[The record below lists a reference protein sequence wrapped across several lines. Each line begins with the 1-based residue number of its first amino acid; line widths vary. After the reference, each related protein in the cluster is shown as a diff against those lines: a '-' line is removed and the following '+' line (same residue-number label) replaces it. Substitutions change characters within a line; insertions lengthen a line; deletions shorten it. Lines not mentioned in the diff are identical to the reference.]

1 MFKRKKQLEMTL
13 QEIPG
18 HPDPRAELEQYQ
30 TPSIIA
36 ADLLW
41 NAAAI
46 GDIEGF
52 KVVDLGC
59 GTGIFTLGSALM
71 GAAESVGV
79 DVDPGALKVAESY
92 ASKMGLE
99 NVVRFVESDV
109 MNFSEPADTVIQN
122 PPFGAQKAHAK
133 EADRIFMEKA
143 AQTAPVVYSF
153 HMKETEHFVEKF
165 FNSLGME
172 ATHRFYYSFP
182 IPRIYDFHQKEKVH
196 VKVVVL
202 RVQRKD

>member
-1 MFKRKKQLEMTL
+1 MFKRKKQLEIAL

-18 HPDPRAELEQYQ
+18 HPDPRVDLEQYQ

-71 GAAESVGV
+71 HLRPRVKNVSV
-79 DVDPGALKVAESY
+79 
-92 ASKMGLE
+92 
-99 NVVRFVESDV
+99 
-109 MNFSEPADTVIQN
+109 SEEWQ
-122 PPFGAQKAHAK
+122 
-133 EADRIFMEKA
+133 
-143 AQTAPVVYSF
+143 
-153 HMKETEHFVEKF
+153 
-165 FNSLGME
+165 
-172 ATHRFYYSFP
+172 
-182 IPRIYDFHQKEKVH
+182 
-196 VKVVVL
+196 
-202 RVQRKD
+202 